1 MSIELIKCFPVDDGD
16 AGGARESLPWI
27 DRVVLLVDDHEIVRC
42 GIRGIVSRLFEQ
54 EGSLEIL
61 EASTLA
67 EASALVEERRADIDL
82 LVLDLSLPD
91 AGGAAVFQRMEN
103 EWRDIPVVVVSAT
116 EDWGLAVRFLKAGVL
131 GFIPKSSNVEVMTNA
146 LRLVFSGGRY
156 FPDQVFFT
164 LAEDVSTPPDAAQS
178 GVQPAEGRAVELSPR
193 QREVLSLILRGRS
206 NKEIARDL
214 DISLGT
220 VKNHVAAILH
230 AFNVNSRAKAALAAI
245 RHGFQGTLV

>member
-1 MSIELIKCFPVDDGD
+1 MSVESIEIFPVDDGGD
-16 AGGARESLPWI
+16 GGGRESSPWI

-54 EGSLEIL
+54 EVCLEIL

-67 EASALVEERRADIDL
+67 EAGALVECRRADIDL
-82 LVLDLSLPD
+82 VILDLSLPD
-91 AGGAAVFQRMEN
+91 AGALAVFQRIED
-103 EWRDIPVVVVSAT
+103 EWNDVPVVVVSAT
-116 EDWGLAVRFLKAGVL
+116 EDWVLAVRFLKAGIL

-146 LRLVFSGGRY
+146 LRLVFSGARY
-156 FPDQVFFT
+156 FPDQVFFA
-164 LAEDVSTPPDAAQS
+164 LAEEGLTTTESIPSAAQPPEAR
-178 GVQPAEGRAVELSPR
+178 VVELSPR
-193 QREVLSLILRGRS
+193 QREVLSLVLRGRS

-245 RHGFQGTLV
+245 RHGFQGTLA